1 MAAARL
7 AKAAGQQGLAP
18 GLGLASGFFQASFW
32 EPGSWQSCR
41 AQEAKSHKAG
51 VLKASVCITS
61 SNTHGLKPEPVRQR
75 GAFHTHCLGVFCERL
90 TACV

>member
-32 EPGSWQSCR
+32 EPGSWWSSR
-41 AQEAKSHKAG
+41 AQEAKSHEAG
-51 VLKASVCITS
+51 ALKASVCITS
-61 SNTHGLKPEPVRQR
+61 SNTHGLKPELVRQR
-75 GAFHTHCLGVFCERL
+75 DALHTRCLGIFCERL